1 MSNYLHPI
9 NMKKLYYLL
18 FVLLF
23 LAKGIAG
30 YGQSYT
36 SIATGSW
43 SDPTVWT
50 LPWVGAPVPPGSGQ
64 NVVISTG
71 TTITGTTSPGESLD
85 IKGTLIFTGDYTNNS
100 GGLTIEDGG
109 TFIIDGNFNTSSSVT
124 INGSGKLKVIGSL
137 TETGGGITVN
147 GTGIIDVGQNFNE
160 GSQTVNLNSNATI
173 LVVGNYSVS
182 FNLNKNGSGTE
193 IAVLGTVSGG
203 GMPAYN
209 NCIPDTDPAW
219 TFWSGGVYNYWT
231 GSSNTSWG
239 NTANWSQSTVPV
251 SGANVDFNSTVSND
265 LVLDADRKIGY
276 LTVTAGHRVV
286 IPAGKCLTVNGTIT
300 TTNDPNQIYVQSS
313 SSGASGSLIF
323 HNASGSPVQGTVDM
337 YSLASW
343 NLTNPVGAKYKWQFF
358 AIPVQS
364 LTSVSPTF
372 DGGYVREM
380 HENDSPSHWYQLN
393 NYSSMTSFH
402 GYEITQAAGNT
413 YTCQGALENR
423 DYSATLSYTS
433 GASYP
438 GESLIGNS
446 YTAAIYIKNLVF
458 GSDML
463 ATVYLYNTGTEA
475 DWLANGKNPVDSTNT
490 LAGQYTA
497 VPFALAG
504 TGSLP
509 GQIPSMQAFLVRAKK
524 SSSFATLSIPYS
536 TAATMIKNTD
546 KQRSPGIKNGVRQLA
561 AGTVRIN
568 DTIPVWT
575 QIDVKG
581 SVFSDRMWIFSD
593 SLCTHSFDN
602 GYDGEKFIGSYV
614 SPQIYAMETD
624 GIYQVNS
631 VDDMNNTYL
640 GFQPGED
647 SNYTMTFTH
656 KNLDLMYSKA
666 YLVDSLRGT
675 TTDITASGTT
685 YTFQVM
691 AADTVEKRFKI
702 VTIPAITTGV
712 QNTVTSGNALN
723 VFSSQKTIFV
733 DNKSDQSGYLQV
745 YDIAGRYIQK
755 YPFAANE
762 VTTLRTG
769 LSSGVYV
776 TTAITKKDKATTRLM
791 VH

>member
-1 MSNYLHPI
+1 
-9 NMKKLYYLL
+9 MKKLYHL
-18 FVLLF
+18 FFILLF
-23 LAKGIAG
+23 LAKGMTG
-30 YGQSYT
+30 YAYINIKS
-36 SIATGSW
+36 GSW
-43 SDPTVWT
+43 TDPTVW
-50 LPWVGAPVPPGSGQ
+50 
-64 NVVISTG
+64 STG
-71 TTITGTTSPGESLD
+71 AVPTANSNVTIIVGTTVTGALSSTYMFD
-85 IKGTLIFTGDYTNNS
+85 IYGTLSLSTDYTNNG
-100 GGLTIEDGG
+100 GGLTIENGG
-109 TFIIDGNFNTSSSVT
+109 IMIINGTLTTSSSVA
-124 INGSGKLKVIGSL
+124 IIGSGKLKVTGNL
-137 TETGGGITVN
+137 NEGGGSISVSN
-147 GTGIIDVGQNFNE
+147 TGILVVGQNFTE
-160 GSQTVNLNSNATI
+160 GWQTVNLYDTASI
-173 LVVGNYSVS
+173 LVVGNYSVNG
-182 FNLNKNGSGTE
+182 NLTE
-193 IAVLGTVSGG
+193 HSTGNVVTTLGTVSGG
-203 GMPAYN
+203 GLPVYN
-209 NCIPDTDPAW
+209 NCIPTTDPDWVFW
-219 TFWSGGVYNYWT
+219 TGGVNNYWT
-231 GSSNTSWG
+231 GSSDTNWA
-239 NTANWSQSTVPV
+239 NTANWSLGALPV
-251 SGANVDFNSTVSND
+251 SGANVDFNSTVSHD
-265 LVLDADRKIGY
+265 LVLDTDRKIGY
-276 LTVTAGHRVV
+276 LTVTSGHRVV
-286 IPAGKCLTVNGTIT
+286 IPAAKCLTVNGTIT
-300 TTNDPNQIYVQSS
+300 TTGDPNQIYVQSS

-358 AIPVQS
+358 GIPVQS
-364 LTSVSPTF
+364 LTTADPTF
-372 DGGYVREM
+372 YGAYVREM
-380 HENDSPSHWYQLN
+380 HESDSPAHWYQLN
-393 NYSSMTSFH
+393 NSSSLTSFH
-402 GYEITQAAGNT
+402 GYEITQAAGTT
-413 YTCQGALENR
+413 YTYQGALENR

-438 GESLIGNS
+438 GETLIGNS
-446 YTAAIYIKNLVF
+446 YIAAIYIRNMVF

-463 ATVYLYNTGTEA
+463 ATVYLYNTGSEA

-524 SSSFATLSIPYS
+524 SSSYATLSIPYS

-546 KQRSPGIKNGVRQLA
+546 KQRSPGVQNNVRQLT
-561 AGTVRIN
+561 AGTVKIN

-581 SVFSDRMWIFSD
+581 TVFSDRMWIFSD
-593 SLCTHSFDN
+593 SLCTHNFDN

-614 SPQIYAMETD
+614 SPQIYAMESD

-647 SNYTMTFTH
+647 SIYTMTFTH
-656 KNLDLMYSKA
+656 QNLGMMYSKA
-666 YLVDSLRGT
+666 YLVDSLRGI
-675 TTDITASGTT
+675 TTDITAGGAT
-685 YTFQVM
+685 YTFQVL

-712 QNTVTSGNALN
+712 QKTVTSGNTLN

-733 DNKSDQSGYLQV
+733 DNKSDQAGYLQI
-745 YDIAGRYIQK
+745 YDIAGRFVQK

-769 LSSGVYV
+769 FSSGVYV
-776 TTAITKKDKATTRLM
+776 TTAITKTDKTTTRLM